1 MSKRSISF
9 AVAVVVSLAAS
20 LGACQDQRDEFNPVN
35 VLCPGDFDSVTQKCT
50 ISTGGDLE

>member
-20 LGACQDQRDEFNPVN
+20 LGACQDQRVEFNPVN
-35 VLCPGDFDSVTQKCT
+35 VLCPGDFVPVTQKCK